1 MKVSKKLIV
10 ESPTYDYKLIK
21 EEKNVDS
28 SRRLYLKGPMLQFG
42 VVNRNNRMYLE
53 NEMINEV
60 ARYIKEDVADGRA
73 AGELEHPTRPLVAL
87 GDISHKIVSLEQ
99 DGNMFIGKALVA
111 RTPKGQILEALINDN
126 IKIGMSSR
134 ALGQIKESGS
144 GHNIVTG
151 FELKAI
157 DAVSSPSMSSAW
169 TNGILESKEF
179 ICNYNEKNERIYE
192 ELEKSLAKYPSQ
204 HSDVVEKHITE
215 AIKSFLA
222 KL

>member
-1 MKVSKKLIV
+1 
-10 ESPTYDYKLIK
+10 
-21 EEKNVDS
+21 
-28 SRRLYLKGPMLQFG
+28 
-42 VVNRNNRMYLE
+42 
-53 NEMINEV
+53 
-60 ARYIKEDVADGRA
+60 
-73 AGELEHPTRPLVAL
+73 
-87 GDISHKIVSLEQ
+87 
-99 DGNMFIGKALVA
+99 
-111 RTPKGQILEALINDN
+111 
-126 IKIGMSSR
+126 MSSR

>member
-1 MKVSKKLIV
+1 MSISKKLIV
-10 ESPTYDYKLIK
+10 ESPTYDYQLIK
-21 EEKNVDS
+21 EEKNTQS
-28 SRRLYLKGPMLQFG
+28 TPRLYLKGPMLQFG

-60 ARYIKEDVADGRA
+60 TRYIKEDIAEGRA

-87 GDISHKIVSLEQ
+87 GDISHKIISLEQ

-134 ALGQIKESGS
+134 ALGQIKEGEN

-157 DAVSSPSMSSAW
+157 DAVSSPSMTSAW

-179 ICNYNEKNERIYE
+179 ICNYNDRNERIYE
-192 ELEKSLAKYPSQ
+192 ELERSLARFPSKR
-204 HSDVVEKHITE
+204 SNEIELHITS
-215 AIKSFLA
+215 AIKNFIS

>member
-1 MKVSKKLIV
+1 MNVSKKLIV

-99 DGNMFIGKALVA
+99 DGNMFIGK
-111 RTPKGQILEALINDN
+111 
-126 IKIGMSSR
+126 
-134 ALGQIKESGS
+134 
-144 GHNIVTG
+144 H
-151 FELKAI
+151 
-157 DAVSSPSMSSAW
+157 
-169 TNGILESKEF
+169 
-179 ICNYNEKNERIYE
+179 
-192 ELEKSLAKYPSQ
+192 
-204 HSDVVEKHITE
+204 
-215 AIKSFLA
+215 
-222 KL
+222 